1 MLSLSVS
8 PLSVCFVVVF
18 LALLVWLFLL
28 VCWLT
33 ACYTPV
39 AHFGELISSLGES
52 WLEESTAYLVPQ
64 VVSLSGLF
72 LFKNFHTCTF
82 LDIACRSYVWEDKYP
97 NQLAQTTKRIYLA
110 SSIAQS
116 PNGISVTPYRKVA
129 TSLRLGKLCTCLVV
143 VSNVLKLQVVAVTS
157 WLPKSWVCNI
167 MNFWGTTSNHKQWLS
182 ESYCHLIYKYRQ
194 YVSINQSASTSLPS
208 TRDLNSTS
216 TLVIFL

>member
-1 MLSLSVS
+1 MKIGGFMHWEQAYSCCQETIKQDAWIPQPMLSLSVS

-39 AHFGELISSLGES
+39 AHFGELISSLGKS
-52 WLEESTAYLVPQ
+52 WLEERTAYVVPQ

-72 LFKNFHTCTF
+72 LFKNFHMCTF

-110 SSIAQS
+110 SSIVQS
-116 PNGISVTPYRKVA
+116 PAHWTKHVMVFQ
-129 TSLRLGKLCTCLVV
+129 LH
-143 VSNVLKLQVVAVTS
+143 LKERWQHH
-157 WLPKSWVCNI
+157 C
-167 MNFWGTTSNHKQWLS
+167 
-182 ESYCHLIYKYRQ
+182 
-194 YVSINQSASTSLPS
+194 
-208 TRDLNSTS
+208 D
-216 TLVIFL
+216 